1 MKRKRTSS
9 TADSTTLPIMLT
21 VTDAE
26 HLRTVFLPIELVQTV
41 GVFNDMIE
49 SLTPQRNELDPV
61 PNRSHFPLTVR
72 LFSMSLPNYLTCL
85 SLGYSTGQGL
95 WLRQVSFP
103 PSSENLTWGCRKR
116 GAIV

>member
-1 MKRKRTSS
+1 
-9 TADSTTLPIMLT
+9 MLT

-103 PSSENLTWGCRKR
+103 PSSEKLTWGCRKR
-116 GAIV
+116 GAIVGNG